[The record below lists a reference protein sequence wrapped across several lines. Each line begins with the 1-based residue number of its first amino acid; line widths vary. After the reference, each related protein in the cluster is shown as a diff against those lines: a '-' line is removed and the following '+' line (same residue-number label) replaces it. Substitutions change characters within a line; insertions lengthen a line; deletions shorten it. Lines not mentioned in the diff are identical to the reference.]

1 MWQECILK
9 YLLSKTVVYVTHQVE
24 FLSSADLILVLRGG
38 EIVQA
43 GNYDELLQTGTDF
56 STLVHAHH
64 EAISGMGG
72 ITSSS
77 SRNNPHWNT
86 AESVS
91 SHVLNGNA
99 KAVDQ
104 DEADEISS
112 QVIESGQQQL
122 LQQFEVEL
130 TDPEAPKPQQLVT
143 EEERERGTVNLGVYW
158 SYLTAVYQGALIV
171 IIVIMQVCFQ
181 VLQIAG
187 NYWMAWASPTTSGGK
202 SHVSSRKLILVYV
215 GLVFGSTIFVIIRSL
230 LVELVGL
237 LAAQKYFKGMVRC
250 IFRAPMSFFDS
261 TPTGRILNRSSSDQ
275 SDIDWEIQYKFGGLM
290 VTTIQLLGTITV
302 MSQVGWEV
310 LLLFLPVFIAC
321 IFMQVW
327 VFFPHLPSLLT
338 SCFHQVHS
346 PFPVKTFSLLSQRE
360 ND

>member
-24 FLSSADLILVLRGG
+24 FLSPADLILVLRGG

-77 SRNNPHWNT
+77 SRNNPHWNM

-112 QVIESGQQQL
+112 QVIESGQQQQQ
-122 LQQFEVEL
+122 LQQFEVEF

-171 IIVIMQVCFQ
+171 IIVIMQICFQ
-181 VLQIAG
+181 V
-187 NYWMAWASPTTSGGK
+187 
-202 SHVSSRKLILVYV
+202 
-215 GLVFGSTIFVIIRSL
+215 
-230 LVELVGL
+230 
-237 LAAQKYFKGMVRC
+237 C
-250 IFRAPMSFFDS
+250 
-261 TPTGRILNRSSSDQ
+261 
-275 SDIDWEIQYKFGGLM
+275 
-290 VTTIQLLGTITV
+290 
-302 MSQVGWEV
+302 
-310 LLLFLPVFIAC
+310 
-321 IFMQVW
+321 
-327 VFFPHLPSLLT
+327 
-338 SCFHQVHS
+338 
-346 PFPVKTFSLLSQRE
+346 
-360 ND
+360 

>member
-1 MWQECILK
+1 VNLLLPFDFFRSYGVVQQIAYLHFHINPNHDNAKYSNSKYFLTSTYLFCGLGLFIYLFFCI
-9 YLLSKTVVYVTHQVE
+9 SPQ
-24 FLSSADLILVLRGG
+24 VLRGG

-77 SRNNPHWNT
+77 SRNNLHWNT

-104 DEADEISS
+104 DEVDEISS
-112 QVIESGQQQL
+112 QVIESGQQQQ

-181 VLQIAG
+181 V
-187 NYWMAWASPTTSGGK
+187 
-202 SHVSSRKLILVYV
+202 
-215 GLVFGSTIFVIIRSL
+215 
-230 LVELVGL
+230 
-237 LAAQKYFKGMVRC
+237 C
-250 IFRAPMSFFDS
+250 
-261 TPTGRILNRSSSDQ
+261 
-275 SDIDWEIQYKFGGLM
+275 
-290 VTTIQLLGTITV
+290 
-302 MSQVGWEV
+302 
-310 LLLFLPVFIAC
+310 
-321 IFMQVW
+321 
-327 VFFPHLPSLLT
+327 
-338 SCFHQVHS
+338 
-346 PFPVKTFSLLSQRE
+346 
-360 ND
+360 